1 MIDKNKEHLM
11 QDLQPSTQNT
21 VLQRRMLFSCCVLFP
36 LLLLTFLTSAFI
48 QHQVFDFDL
57 PLMWQIHQFANPVYD
72 CAAITMSYLGGM
84 PVASM
89 MFVAMLIYAHQFR
102 SHQILFMLISMV
114 GVANLSWL
122 LKALVNRPRPML
134 WPRLVQD
141 YGASFPS
148 GHSVYAAAF
157 ACVFIILSWRT
168 RWRGIVWVFSIAWML
183 LMGLSRI
190 YLGVHYPSDV
200 LGGWALGWAWV
211 FFVYL
216 GLNKA
221 PK

>member
-1 MIDKNKEHLM
+1 M
-11 QDLQPSTQNT
+11 QDLQPSTQNI

-36 LLLLTFLTSAFI
+36 LLLLVFLTYSFI
-48 QHQVFDFDL
+48 QHRVFDFDL
-57 PLMWQIHQFANPVYD
+57 QWMWQVHQFASPAYD

-84 PVASM
+84 PVASVM
-89 MFVAMLIYAHQFR
+89 LVAMLIYAHQVR

-168 RWRGIVWVFSIAWML
+168 RWRGIVLVLAVAWML
-183 LMGLSRI
+183 LMGLSRV
-190 YLGVHYPSDV
+190 YLGVHFPSDV